1 MYLVLAAAM
10 LSGLLVYEHFGWRL
24 GGVLVL
30 PLILVYG
37 LVDARILL
45 AFAAATL
52 LAYLTGT
59 LLHRTTLLY
68 GRRLLYIYMVVGL
81 LSAAVAIQALGVDIA
96 GVALA
101 VLPGV
106 FAFNVHR
113 EGRPVQRVAQFLL
126 FFLPAYLLAHFLL
139 LPMGFGGGL
148 FPYVPGFQGLVVET
162 RAAVTAAGAAPSW
175 PGELLVEVADGT
187 SVGLAVHQTS
197 AVGVE

>member
-1 MYLVLAAAM
+1 M
-10 LSGLLVYEHFGWRL
+10 LSGLLVYERFGWRL

-37 LVDARILL
+37 LVDARILA
-45 AFAAATL
+45 AFAVATL

-59 LLHRTTLLY
+59 VLHRTTLVY

-81 LSAAVAIQALGVDIA
+81 LSAAVAIQLLGVDIA

-101 VLPGV
+101 VLPGL

-113 EGRPVQRVAQFLL
+113 EGRPGQRVVQFLL
-126 FFLPAYLLAHFLL
+126 FFLPAYLLAHLLL

-148 FPYVPGFQGLVVET
+148 FPYVPGLQALVGKT
-162 RAAVTAAGAAPSW
+162 RAAVAAVGLAPSW
-175 PGELLVEVADGT
+175 AGPLLLKVADGS
-187 SVGLAVHQTS
+187 SVGLAAHQTI
-197 AVGVE
+197 AAGGE